1 MSSQQYSHT
10 ADYTYLD
17 VALRSRWGPC
27 LALSEEMAAF
37 LPRPLSDYAEYRA
50 SEFARL
56 RQINPE
62 KSDEL
67 LAEFVDRQISL
78 GFSPGMQ
85 FLNTFDGRF
94 MTEYVTVALLSHAL
108 CEAVINAILA
118 IGLAHSGS
126 ADLFPLLER
135 SDVKQ
140 KWLFGPKSFAPSYKF
155 PKGTGLY
162 ETLTYLTRQ
171 RNALV
176 HYKIKLDMNGATLL
190 DGSKFQRKPH
200 AEDTRWLMRF
210 FSLPY
215 DLAHYAQEEISSVPL
230 MIFLDR
236 RPIEPVHEHL
246 VA

>member
-56 RQINPE
+56 GQINPE

-94 MTEYVTVALLSHAL
+94 MTEYVTVALLSHASL
-108 CEAVINAILA
+108 RGRHKRDSRHRAC
-118 IGLAHSGS
+118 GS
-126 ADLFPLLER
+126 LGPPIFFP
-135 SDVKQ
+135 
-140 KWLFGPKSFAPSYKF
+140 F
-155 PKGTGLY
+155 
-162 ETLTYLTRQ
+162 
-171 RNALV
+171 
-176 HYKIKLDMNGATLL
+176 
-190 DGSKFQRKPH
+190 
-200 AEDTRWLMRF
+200 
-210 FSLPY
+210 
-215 DLAHYAQEEISSVPL
+215 
-230 MIFLDR
+230 
-236 RPIEPVHEHL
+236 
-246 VA
+246 

>member
-1 MSSQQYSHT
+1 
-10 ADYTYLD
+10 
-17 VALRSRWGPC
+17 
-27 LALSEEMAAF
+27 MATF
-37 LPRPLSDYAEYRA
+37 VPRPLSAYAEYRA
-50 SEFARL
+50 SEIASL
-56 RQINPE
+56 GQLNPE
-62 KSDEL
+62 KSEAL

-85 FLNTFDGRF
+85 FLKKFDDRF

-108 CEAVINAILA
+108 CEAAINAILA
-118 IGLAHSGS
+118 IGLAHVGS

-135 SDVKQ
+135 ADVKQ

-155 PKGTGLY
+155 PRGTGLY

-176 HYKIKLDMNGATLL
+176 HYKIKLDVNGATVL
-190 DGSKFQRKPH
+190 DGSKFQRRPH
-200 AEDTRWLMRF
+200 AEETRWLRRF

-215 DLAHYAQEEISSVPL
+215 DLAHYAQEKISSVPL
-230 MIFLDR
+230 MFFFDR
-236 RPIEPVHEHL
+236 KPIEPAQEHA